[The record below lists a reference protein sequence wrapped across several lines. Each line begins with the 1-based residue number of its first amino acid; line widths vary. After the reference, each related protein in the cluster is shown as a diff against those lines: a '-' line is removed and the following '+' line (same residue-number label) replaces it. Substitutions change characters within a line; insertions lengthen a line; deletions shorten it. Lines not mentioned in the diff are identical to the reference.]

1 MATQTDKEKAAAEA
15 AKKEAERKQ
24 RIRNEISKYQGK
36 INDAKPVKADLE
48 SDKRTLDG
56 YIQTFEGEQKKLSGK
71 YLDVKKTDVFEGEMA
86 NNLATKISAVEQAIS
101 KGIGYAKKLSAE
113 LKTQIDELDSKIG
126 YWEGQISSLR
136 SQL

>member
-1 MATQTDKEKAAAEA
+1 
-15 AKKEAERKQ
+15 
-24 RIRNEISKYQGK
+24 
-36 INDAKPVKADLE
+36 
-48 SDKRTLDG
+48 
-56 YIQTFEGEQKKLSGK
+56 
-71 YLDVKKTDVFEGEMA
+71 MA

-126 YWEGQISSLR
+126 YWEGQISSLK

>member
-101 KGIGYAKKLSAE
+101 KGIGYAKKLSDE
-113 LKTQIDELDSKIG
+113 LKTQIAELDSKIG